1 MAHHVGQNF
10 TSVIHHDTYP
20 SIATSNHRGRC
31 VCIIGASRGIGRAIA
46 LAFARAGASTLI
58 LAARSHLDDL
68 KVEILSIAP
77 SEVITVCLDVTSE
90 EEVDSAV
97 KLAKQ
102 HVSSIDVL
110 VNNAGYLAEFQPIGE
125 TVSSEWSKSWE
136 INVKGTYLITRAFMP
151 LVLQS
156 SLKTIVNVG
165 SRAALHTRVGAS
177 AYGVSK
183 SAVLR
188 LTDYL
193 DFEYKEKGLIAL
205 TIHPGSVAT
214 ELSLRMPDYAHAV
227 LVDKPELAAN
237 TIAWLTQER
246 RLWLAG
252 RYISVNWDMEE
263 LDSRKEEIVQGDKL
277 KLRLVI

>member
-1 MAHHVGQNF
+1 MAHHAGQYF
-10 TSVIHHDTYP
+10 TSLVHHDTYR
-20 SIATSNHRGRC
+20 SIETSNHRGRC
-31 VCIIGASRGIGRAIA
+31 VCIIGASRGIGRATA

-58 LAARSHLDDL
+58 LAARSDLDAL
-68 KVEILSIAP
+68 KDDILSIAP
-77 SEVITVCLDVTSE
+77 SKVITISLDVTSDK
-90 EEVDSAV
+90 EVDAAV
-97 KLAKQ
+97 KVVKQ

-110 VNNAGYLAEFQPIGE
+110 VNNAGYLAEFKPIGE
-125 TVSSEWSKSWE
+125 TVTSEWSKSWE
-136 INVKGTYLITRAFMP
+136 INVKGTYLIARAFIP

-156 SLKTIVNVG
+156 SAKTIVNVG
-165 SRAALHTRVGAS
+165 SRAALHTRFGAS

-193 DFEYKEKGLIAL
+193 DFEYKEKGLVAL
-205 TIHPGSVAT
+205 TVHPGSVAT

-237 TIAWLTQER
+237 TITWLTQER
-246 RLWLAG
+246 RPWLAG
-252 RYISVNWDMEE
+252 RYVSVNWDMEE
-263 LDSRKEEIVQGDKL
+263 LDSRKDEIVQGDKL